1 VNGMGHPR
9 SRGLV
14 VTVVILAVGA
24 VLGVLLAGP
33 IFIEKPRW
41 SGGLGAPPPATR
53 TPEPVQTPGGRP
65 DDTMNL
71 VQLIQNAL
79 IVIGAL
85 ALLILLLRA
94 LMRVRLRL
102 DARRTGVPTLQSGA
116 LPAPDGGII
125 EAPVVRRGIARA
137 LAALDEHR
145 DPSDAVV
152 QAWLGFEDAAVAA
165 GAARRPSETPT
176 EYAVR
181 IIARFDADRQ
191 AARELVQVYEDVRF
205 SGRPADAAAVATAR
219 RCLLALQGSWNDGAS
234 RPEAVPQ

>member
-1 VNGMGHPR
+1 MNGMGHPR

-14 VTVVILAVGA
+14 VAVVILAVGA
-24 VLGVLLAGP
+24 VVGVLLAGP

-41 SGGLGAPPPATR
+41 SGEPAAPRITR

-79 IVIGAL
+79 IVLGTL

-94 LMRVRLRL
+94 LMRIRVRLEG
-102 DARRTGVPTLQSGA
+102 RRMTGVPTLHDAA

-125 EAPVVRRGIARA
+125 HAPVVRRGIARA
-137 LAALDEHR
+137 LAALDEQR
-145 DPSDAVV
+145 DPSNAVV

-191 AARELVQVYEDVRF
+191 AAEELVHVYEDVRF
-205 SGRPADAAAVATAR
+205 SGRPADAAAVSTAR
-219 RCLLALQGSWNDGAS
+219 RCLLALQQSWNDAAS